1 MASTLV
7 GVMPWLPN
15 SNLKNYEKVECRM
28 KKQVYRDAKIQA
40 LWERNQKR
48 DADCM
53 EILAMLGALAALF
66 VATF

>member
-1 MASTLV
+1 
-7 GVMPWLPN
+7 
-15 SNLKNYEKVECRM
+15 M
-28 KKQVYRDAKIQA
+28 KKQYRDAKIQA
-40 LWERNQKR
+40 LWERNRKQ

>member
-1 MASTLV
+1 
-7 GVMPWLPN
+7 
-15 SNLKNYEKVECRM
+15 M
-28 KKQVYRDAKIQA
+28 KKQVYSDAKIQA
-40 LWERNQKR
+40 IRERNQKQ